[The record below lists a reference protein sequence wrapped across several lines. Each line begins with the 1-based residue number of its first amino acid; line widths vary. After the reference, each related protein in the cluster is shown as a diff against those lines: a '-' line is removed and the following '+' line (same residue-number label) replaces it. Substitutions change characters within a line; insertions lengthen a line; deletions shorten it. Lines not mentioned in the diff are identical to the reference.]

1 MTEVSSNGRA
11 RALITGTGA
20 VTPLGTGTENF
31 WDAALHGKSGIGEI
45 TLFDPSPYPSRIAG
59 ECWDFDPTDFV
70 SKKQAR
76 RMDRYAQ
83 LGIAAGIQAAESAGI
98 VDLVRE
104 TPERVAIVMGS
115 GIGGIS
121 TWEREYRVLNERGA
135 GRVSPFLITMMV
147 PNMAAGQ
154 LGIALGA
161 TGPSQCPVLACATGG
176 EAIAEGL
183 ELIRRGDADVV
194 IAGSSEAPITP
205 LSMAGF
211 CAIRAV
217 SRRNEEPAR
226 ASRPFDEGRDGFVMS
241 EGAGAVI
248 MESEEH
254 AERRGAEPI
263 AAVAG
268 YGRTTDAYHVT
279 APDEEGRGVER
290 AMVAAFADAGI
301 SPEDVGHVNAHATAT
316 PTGDGPETK
325 AIARVVPHALVS
337 GTKSMT
343 GHSFGAVGATE
354 GIMCAL
360 ALKHKVVPPTI
371 NLEQAGRRLRGAQL
385 RRKRGRRSPGSQGR
399 HLQFHG
405 IRRSQCRDRV
415 YKCRIEHEMSIR
427 DLIAILPEPLR
438 QRSLTHPSV
447 ADPYESNGR
456 LEFLGDSVLNS
467 RVAELVFHGYPELLE
482 GDLTRI
488 RAHLVRKSF
497 LATVGRSEGIEEII
511 ESSVMNDS
519 VIADTVEAIIGAAY
533 LIDRDLVLR
542 VLDEIF
548 NPAEVDTDELRDWKT
563 LLQETLQADGLRP
576 IYRVISKQGPAHR
589 PSFTSRVSV
598 EGKEV
603 ATGTGSSI
611 KESEQTAARNAL
623 EILGIRPVPRS
634 AVEVHVGA

>member
-1 MTEVSSNGRA
+1 MTEPVSNG

-31 WDAALHGKSGIGEI
+31 WDAALHGKSGVGEI

-83 LGIAAGIQAAESAGI
+83 FGIAAGIQAAESAGI

-104 TPERVAIVMGS
+104 RPERVAIVMGS

-121 TWEREYRVLNERGA
+121 TWEREYRILHERGA

-154 LGIALGA
+154 LAIALGA

-217 SRRNEEPAR
+217 SRRNDEPAR

-241 EGAGAVI
+241 EGAGAIV
-248 MESEEH
+248 MESFEH
-254 AERRGAEPI
+254 AERRGVEPI
-263 AAVAG
+263 STVAG

-290 AMVAAFADAGI
+290 AMVAAFEDAGI
-301 SPEDVGHVNAHATAT
+301 SAEDVGHVNAHATAT

-325 AIARVVPHALVS
+325 AISRIVPHALVS

-371 NLEQAGRRLRGAQL
+371 NLEKLADDCEELNYV
-385 RRKRGRRSPGSQGR
+385 GSEP
-399 HLQFHG
+399 
-405 IRRSQCRDRV
+405 V
-415 YKCRIEHEMSIR
+415 EAP
-427 DLIAILPEPLR
+427 DLKAAI
-438 QRSLTHPSV
+438 
-447 ADPYESNGR
+447 SNSMG
-456 LEFLGDSVLNS
+456 FGGHNV
-467 RVAELVFHGYPELLE
+467 
-482 GDLTRI
+482 
-488 RAHLVRKSF
+488 
-497 LATVGRSEGIEEII
+497 
-511 ESSVMNDS
+511 
-519 VIADTVEAIIGAAY
+519 VIA
-533 LIDRDLVLR
+533 
-542 VLDEIF
+542 
-548 NPAEVDTDELRDWKT
+548 
-563 LLQETLQADGLRP
+563 
-576 IYRVISKQGPAHR
+576 
-589 PSFTSRVSV
+589 FTSV
-598 EGKEV
+598 E
-603 ATGTGSSI
+603 
-611 KESEQTAARNAL
+611 
-623 EILGIRPVPRS
+623 
-634 AVEVHVGA
+634 

>member
-1 MTEVSSNGRA
+1 MTEPVSNG

-31 WDAALHGKSGIGEI
+31 WDAALHGKSGVGEI

-59 ECWDFDPTDFV
+59 ECWDFNPTDFV

-83 LGIAAGIQAAESAGI
+83 FGIAAGIQAAESAGI

-104 TPERVAIVMGS
+104 RPERVAIVMGS

-121 TWEREYRVLNERGA
+121 TWEREYRILHERGA

-154 LGIALGA
+154 LAIALGA

-217 SRRNEEPAR
+217 SRRNDEPAR

-241 EGAGAVI
+241 EGAGAIV
-248 MESEEH
+248 MESFEH
-254 AERRGAEPI
+254 AERRGVEPI
-263 AAVAG
+263 STVAG

-290 AMVAAFADAGI
+290 AMVAAFEDAGI
-301 SPEDVGHVNAHATAT
+301 SAEDVGHVNAHATAT

-325 AIARVVPHALVS
+325 AISRIVPHALVS

-371 NLEQAGRRLRGAQL
+371 NLEKLADDCEELNYV
-385 RRKRGRRSPGSQGR
+385 GSEP
-399 HLQFHG
+399 
-405 IRRSQCRDRV
+405 V
-415 YKCRIEHEMSIR
+415 EAP
-427 DLIAILPEPLR
+427 DLKAAI
-438 QRSLTHPSV
+438 
-447 ADPYESNGR
+447 SNSMG
-456 LEFLGDSVLNS
+456 FGGHNV
-467 RVAELVFHGYPELLE
+467 
-482 GDLTRI
+482 
-488 RAHLVRKSF
+488 
-497 LATVGRSEGIEEII
+497 
-511 ESSVMNDS
+511 
-519 VIADTVEAIIGAAY
+519 VIA
-533 LIDRDLVLR
+533 
-542 VLDEIF
+542 
-548 NPAEVDTDELRDWKT
+548 
-563 LLQETLQADGLRP
+563 
-576 IYRVISKQGPAHR
+576 
-589 PSFTSRVSV
+589 FTSV
-598 EGKEV
+598 E
-603 ATGTGSSI
+603 
-611 KESEQTAARNAL
+611 
-623 EILGIRPVPRS
+623 
-634 AVEVHVGA
+634 

>member
-1 MTEVSSNGRA
+1 VTEVSSNGRA

-59 ECWDFDPTDFV
+59 ECWDFEPTDFL
-70 SKKQAR
+70 SKKQVR
-76 RMDRYAQ
+76 RMDRYSQ
-83 LGIAAGIQAAESAGI
+83 FGIAAGIQAAESAGI

-147 PNMAAGQ
+147 PNIAAGQ
-154 LGIALGA
+154 LAIALGA

-343 GHSFGAVGATE
+343 GHSFGAVGASE

-360 ALKHKVVPPTI
+360 ALKHKIVPPTI
-371 NLEQAGRRLRGAQL
+371 NLEQLADDCEELNYV
-385 RRKRGRRSPGSQGR
+385 GSEA
-399 HLQFHG
+399 
-405 IRRSQCRDRV
+405 V
-415 YKCRIEHEMSIR
+415 EAP
-427 DLIAILPEPLR
+427 DLKAAI
-438 QRSLTHPSV
+438 
-447 ADPYESNGR
+447 SNSMG
-456 LEFLGDSVLNS
+456 FGGHNV
-467 RVAELVFHGYPELLE
+467 
-482 GDLTRI
+482 
-488 RAHLVRKSF
+488 
-497 LATVGRSEGIEEII
+497 
-511 ESSVMNDS
+511 
-519 VIADTVEAIIGAAY
+519 VIA
-533 LIDRDLVLR
+533 
-542 VLDEIF
+542 
-548 NPAEVDTDELRDWKT
+548 
-563 LLQETLQADGLRP
+563 
-576 IYRVISKQGPAHR
+576 
-589 PSFTSRVSV
+589 FTSV
-598 EGKEV
+598 E
-603 ATGTGSSI
+603 
-611 KESEQTAARNAL
+611 
-623 EILGIRPVPRS
+623 
-634 AVEVHVGA
+634 